1 MRKMRKIFICL
12 QKGVVMVANSN
23 MQEGMRRQVG
33 WGKILE
39 WVGDKINPEGKKSG
53 RPNLFKRI
61 PLNF

>member
-1 MRKMRKIFICL
+1 
-12 QKGVVMVANSN
+12 MVANSN
-23 MQEGMRRQVG
+23 MQEGMRQQVG